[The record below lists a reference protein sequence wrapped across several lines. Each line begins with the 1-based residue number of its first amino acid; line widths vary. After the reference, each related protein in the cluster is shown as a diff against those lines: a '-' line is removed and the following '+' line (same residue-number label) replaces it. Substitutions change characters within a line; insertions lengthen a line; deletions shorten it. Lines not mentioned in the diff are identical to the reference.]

1 MAQERNLKEELY
13 LASRHDVGCSVSLVN
28 RKVQTKTIRYFS
40 FISTWLIKY
49 KWWYQVL
56 KNINVIRISYPL
68 LLVVYEPV
76 KYLRKIFEHYFP
88 KFNISHPLST
98 VPYLHLLMETWICT
112 TGGTHKNVQ
121 RAKVWKIKI
130 LKTTSIPA
138 EGIPGNLLVNY
149 RVYTHIV
156 IFK

>member
-1 MAQERNLKEELY
+1 MMW
-13 LASRHDVGCSVSLVN
+13 VGCCISLVN

-76 KYLRKIFEHYFP
+76 KYLRKIFEHYLP

-98 VPYLHLLMETWICT
+98 VPHLHLLMETWICT
-112 TGGTHKNVQ
+112 TGGAHKNVQ
-121 RAKVWKIKI
+121 RAKVWKIRSWKQHRYLQRASPETFWWI
-130 LKTTSIPA
+130 NGYIHTLWYLSSFVR
-138 EGIPGNLLVNY
+138 LV
-149 RVYTHIV
+149 THV
-156 IFK
+156 GES